1 MGIMIT
7 LFVLVGALPVALIIW
22 LLVYLMRKNE
32 WGQEKV
38 GQNEKFD
45 KGIRLIYMY
54 MVTLVMLFSCIG
66 FAISAINSFGYVFF
80 PEVGNTF
87 ESYRKLIPA
96 LVGVGVTLPTF
107 LYHFKQTRPEQRTM
121 NK

>member
-1 MGIMIT
+1 MIT

-66 FAISAINSFGYVFF
+66 FAISAITSFGHVFF
-80 PEVGNTF
+80 PEAGSAF
-87 ESYRKLIPA
+87 ESYKKLVSA

-107 LYHFKQTRPEQRTM
+107 LYHFKQTRPQSTNNE
-121 NK
+121 

>member
-1 MGIMIT
+1 MGIIVT
-7 LFVLVGALPVALIIW
+7 LFVLVGAFLVALMVW

-66 FAISAINSFGYVFF
+66 FAISAINAFGFVFF
-80 PEVGNTF
+80 PETGNAY

-96 LVGVGVTLPTF
+96 LVGVAVTLPTF
-107 LYHFKQTRPEQRTM
+107 LYHFKKTRPQSSD
-121 NK
+121 